1 MFQTIYFLNI
11 FIDLFIYFVCVCTH
25 VCVYLS
31 VGWHVHMSAGAL
43 GTEAPLELQLQVTV
57 SDVGAE
63 LSNACS

>member
-25 VCVYLS
+25 VCVCLS
-31 VGWHVHMSAGAL
+31 VGWYVHMSSGAL
-43 GTEAPLELQLQVTV
+43 GIEASLKLELQVTV
-57 SDVGAE
+57 PDVGAE